1 LSEKQRKT
9 KMMTKKSTIGYGG
22 AAVAIAVLI
31 IAVALFAN
39 PSTLP
44 PPVAAQSTFAVML
57 TDPPVVPAGTTQLNL
72 TYTDLSIHVIYPDQT
87 SAWIPIE
94 ASGTV
99 NLFSLVNVSQ
109 TIAATTVPMN
119 STVDKVQF
127 NISAV
132 NAVVNSQTYNV
143 TMLSNTFVVNVEN
156 AKVNQTLSGV
166 LVDFN
171 PTLVQIQANDVNDST
186 VYYYV
191 LVPSANAVI
200 INGVS
205 QDHAKVGTIVQLE
218 ENNRVRLA
226 KVQQQF
232 NRNVTID
239 SASLGVNGNTTSLS
253 VTLTNNGDV
262 AFKIFGLTL
271 NGEFNTTHTKPID
284 QGLRG
289 RMENYIENRINPDTI
304 PFMISDTS
312 LTPLFG
318 DGNGNPANTGS
329 ALVLQPGETTTVS
342 FSGVIAL
349 HTGIPHFQNPVMT
362 IVPNVGSDYT
372 IRLLGEGYQTYT
384 VTAQSES

>member
-1 LSEKQRKT
+1 
-9 KMMTKKSTIGYGG
+9 MMTKKSTIGYGG

>member
-1 LSEKQRKT
+1 
-9 KMMTKKSTIGYGG
+9 MTKKSTIGYGG